1 METIIIKIKIIQW
14 QQYIL
19 NRTMQYENNKN
30 NTMVAVYTTVE
41 HVKASCK
48 FIDLENISDE
58 NIILILKI
66 RKDK

>member
-1 METIIIKIKIIQW
+1 MA
-14 QQYIL
+14 
-19 NRTMQYENNKN
+19 
-30 NTMVAVYTTVE
+30 AVYTTVE

-58 NIILILKI
+58 ISLLILKI